1 MVRRIDS
8 DGYVYEAGVRL
19 DSRQVERHQVFACR
33 PVLTIACVCLFSIL
47 SVAQAK
53 DEQMVKAA
61 FVFNLTKYVE
71 WPAGAADNE
80 IVIGFTGE
88 GSMGQVLKQVLSGKV
103 AGPRTVRVIIEPA
116 KEDLQH
122 CNILYIAHS
131 SPQKIRA
138 VLERIANRN
147 VLTVGDTASFAKSG
161 GAVGLVT
168 AGDHVQIQI
177 NPAAAEAAQIKISSR
192 LLSLATLVDQARG
205 R

>member
-1 MVRRIDS
+1 MHHSAHYRASSGRLNDRRV
-8 DGYVYEAGVRL
+8 GLLRGAAYWP
-19 DSRQVERHQVFACR
+19 VF
-33 PVLTIACVCLFSIL
+33 VLVCLCLFPLIL
-47 SVAQAK
+47 VAQAK
-53 DEQMVKAA
+53 DEQAVKAA

-71 WPAGAADNE
+71 WPAGAAGNE

-88 GSMGQVLKQVLSGKV
+88 GSMGVVLKQVLSGKT
-103 AGPRTVRVIIEPA
+103 AGARTVRVIVEPA
-116 KEDLQH
+116 KEELPR
-122 CNILYIAHS
+122 CNILYISHA

-138 VLERIANRN
+138 VLERIGSTKI
-147 VLTVGDTASFAKSG
+147 LTVGDTASFTQSG

-192 LLSLATLVDQARG
+192 LLSLATLVNQTGG